1 MKFGPTRGNILL
13 IFEHFVKD
21 FGLVLLLLLVT
32 IWKGPEIVFENMQFV
47 VLVFINPIAVLVKYL
62 FTKYSIDDEK
72 MIINSGLF
80 VKKTME
86 IPLKAMTT
94 VDLSQNLLFQIFQ
107 VYKIKA
113 DNSSQT
119 NDTAKQ
125 AEVVLALKKEEAFFV
140 KGLLESKGDLKEQEE
155 IINQKDEV
163 LQPVITCT
171 ATDFILLG
179 VLQSKLLYII
189 TTFSAVFGG
198 GTYIFSILFEEVDPS
213 ALIEKVMSMFS
224 PAEGIAILVLVVYIL
239 GAISSAIVT
248 VFRYFNYTV
257 KNRKDA
263 LIVEFGLFTKKSYTL
278 KKEKISGVTIKQSI
292 LMRVFGYCTVEV
304 FIIGYGDSS
313 EGNNKELSILYP
325 IAKLNQVNHI
335 LNEILPDM
343 SFERNYHKAEKKSL
357 RYFFYCTRLFFV
369 IGIIVGISIES
380 TILHISTSA
389 YIFEV
394 IGACVALLIITII
407 SVFLEYLNSG
417 IYANTKVVSIC
428 SGILAK
434 KMTFIKT
441 NQIESVSQST
451 NTWKKKRG
459 FTTIKLGFLAPM
471 RVSNIKAKNVA
482 YKQFEEVNR
491 VLIL

>member
-32 IWKGPEIVFENMQFV
+32 IWKGPNIVLANMQFV
-47 VLVFINPIAVLVKYL
+47 LLVFINPMAVLMKYL
-62 FTKYSIDDEK
+62 FTKYSIDEEK

-86 IPLKAMTT
+86 IPLKAITT

-155 IINQKDEV
+155 YKNQDEDI
-163 LQPVITCT
+163 LRPVITCT
-171 ATDFILLG
+171 ATDFVLLG
-179 VLQSKLLYII
+179 ILQSKLLYII

-198 GTYIFSILFEEVDPS
+198 GTYIFSILFEKVDTA
-213 ALIEKVMSMFS
+213 ALIGKIMNIFS
-224 PAEGIAILVLVVYIL
+224 PAEGIAILILLVYIL

-292 LMRVFGYCTVEV
+292 LMRVFGYCSVEV

-325 IAKLNQVNHI
+325 ISKLNQVNYI
-335 LNEILPDM
+335 LDEILPEM

-357 RYFFYCTRLFFV
+357 RYFFFCARMVFAIGVIIGVGLEGTLFN
-369 IGIIVGISIES
+369 
-380 TILHISTSA
+380 ISTNTLML
-389 YIFEV
+389 EV
-394 IGACVALLIITII
+394 LGVSFVLLIIII
-407 SVFLEYLNSG
+407 FSVFLEYLNSG
-417 IYANTKVVSIC
+417 IYASAKVVSIC
-428 SGILAK
+428 SGISSK

-441 NQIESVSQST
+441 DKIESVSQKT
-451 NTWKKKRG
+451 NTWKERKG
-459 FTTIKLGFLAPM
+459 FTTIRLGFLAPI
-471 RVSNIKAKNVA
+471 RVSNIKAKNVTF
-482 YKQFEEVNR
+482 KQLEEVKS
-491 VLIL
+491 VMIL